1 MKEFPT
7 KILLSQDKDTKEI
20 DDFWVLHDYTDNITK
35 EYVQLDKVIEW
46 IKEHLRFEDDGWH
59 TDTENYKS
67 TIDTVIEDLKKS
79 FILINIDL
87 KKSMDKL

>member
-7 KILLSQDKDTKEI
+7 KILLSQDRDTKEI

-46 IKEHLRFEDDGWH
+46 IKDHLRFEDDGLH

-67 TIDTVIEDLKKS
+67 TIDTVIEDLKKL
-79 FILINIDL
+79 FYE
-87 KKSMDKL
+87 